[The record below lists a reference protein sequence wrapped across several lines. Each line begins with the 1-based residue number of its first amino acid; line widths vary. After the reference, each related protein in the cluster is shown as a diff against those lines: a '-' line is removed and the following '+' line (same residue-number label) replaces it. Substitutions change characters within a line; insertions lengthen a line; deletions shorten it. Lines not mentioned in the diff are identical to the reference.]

1 MINMNN
7 QLLDLY
13 SDYLISSFGQ
23 TTATRLATLLGG
35 SISHDKI
42 TRFLASQPHT
52 SADLWKVVKPYV
64 RQIQSEDSEDSED
77 SENSEDE
84 AQGEQEDVLIVDDS
98 IAEKPYTDENDIIC
112 WHYDHSSDRQ
122 VKGINFLTA
131 LYHSYRQGVSLPVG
145 FALVAKTERYIDK
158 KDGKEK
164 RRSPISKNE
173 HYRRLLQQAVNNQ
186 IPFGYVLNDL
196 WYASAENMKF
206 IKHSLKKD
214 FIMPIKAN
222 RKVALC
228 LADKQQGR
236 YVRVDSLVLEPNVSY
251 EVYLEGVD
259 FPLLLVKQV
268 FVNEDGSRGI
278 LYLVTSDTTL
288 TYDGI
293 DSIDSIDSITTIY
306 HTRWNVETYHK
317 SLKQNASLE
326 KSPTQTVVT
335 QTNHF
340 FAALCAYIKLEM
352 LRVSTKLNHFALKT
366 KLYVNALQVAFSTL
380 QEMQPVR
387 LAA

>member
-1 MINMNN
+1 MND

-52 SADLWKVVKPYV
+52 SADLWKIVKPLV
-64 RQIQSEDSEDSED
+64 RQIQSDD
-77 SENSEDE
+77 
-84 AQGEQEDVLIVDDS
+84 QEDALDALIVDDS
-98 IAEKPYTDENDIIC
+98 IAEKPYTDENDIVC

-131 LYHSYRQGVSLPVG
+131 LYHSYRHSVSLPVG
-145 FALVAKTERYIDK
+145 FVLIAKTEHYIDK

-173 HYRRLLQQAVNNQ
+173 HYRSLLQQAVNNQ
-186 IPFGYVLNDL
+186 IPFRYVLNDV

-206 IKHSLKKD
+206 VKHTLKKD
-214 FIMPIKAN
+214 FIMPIKTN
-222 RKVALC
+222 RKVALS

-236 YVRVDSLVLEPNVSY
+236 YVPVEILVLEPNVSY
-251 EVYLEGVD
+251 EISLEGVD

-268 FVNEDGSRGI
+268 FVNEDGSTGI

-288 TYDGI
+288 TYD
-293 DSIDSIDSITTIY
+293 DITTSY
-306 HTRWNVETYHK
+306 RKRWNVESYHK

-352 LRVSTKLNHFALKT
+352 LHVSTKLNHFALKA
-366 KLYVNALQVAFSTL
+366 KLYLNALQVAFSTF